1 MLDDGLYPELTP
13 ELEMTEFE
21 RLKPRLVEL
30 WNDIAKNQDDQAY
43 TSVVIPSLSLDQNE
57 LRKVDGV
64 SYYEERLLFTLIRLR
79 NPKARLVYV
88 TSQPIHPLVVE
99 YYLQLL
105 AGIPASHAQSRLTLL
120 SAYDGSPRPLTEK
133 ILERP
138 RLIDRIKA
146 GVPNPSRAFL
156 TVFNSTPLERKLAV
170 LLGIPLYGAD
180 PALVH
185 LGTKSGSRRV
195 FREAGTSFPYGH
207 EELFTFRDMVEALA
221 DIKRHDPTLR
231 RAMIKLNDSFAG
243 EGNAVVWLPD
253 SSETGPIE
261 VALHKLELPVGD
273 ETPESYFAKLG
284 RMGGVVEEFIEGDEA
299 KRSPSA
305 QLRIDPTGRIH
316 LVSTHDQILEGPAG
330 QLYSGCFFPAA
341 NGYRTLIQTEA
352 FRVADVLSKKGVI
365 GRFSIDFVVRPKDPE
380 GLAWESYAV
389 EINLRKG
396 GTTHPFMA
404 LQFLTG
410 GNLEG
415 MTGIFYTPSG
425 HEKYYRATD
434 NLISPKYRGLLPEDL
449 IEILTT
455 HGLQYSPAAETGV
468 LFHMIGAVSQYGK
481 FGMTAIGNSRAEAQE
496 IYSHTLGVLER
507 ETVYRRK
514 TSRT

>member
-1 MLDDGLYPELTP
+1 
-13 ELEMTEFE
+13 
-21 RLKPRLVEL
+21 
-30 WNDIAKNQDDQAY
+30 
-43 TSVVIPSLSLDQNE
+43 VIPSLSLDQNE

-64 SYYEERLLFTLIRLR
+64 TFYEERLLFTLIRLR
-79 NPKARLVYV
+79 NPRARLVYV
-88 TSQPIHPLVVE
+88 TSQPIHPLIIE

-120 SAYDGSPRPLTEK
+120 CTYDGSSRPLTEK

-146 GVPNPSRAFL
+146 GVPNPARAFL

-170 LLGIPLYGAD
+170 LLGIPLYGTD

-185 LGTKSGSRRV
+185 LGTKSGGRKV
-195 FREAGTSFPYGH
+195 FREAGASFPRGH
-207 EELFTFRDMVEALA
+207 EEIFTAQDVVEALR
-221 DIKRHDPTLR
+221 DLKEQNPSLR
-231 RAMIKLNDSFAG
+231 RGMIKLNDSFAG
-243 EGNAVVWLPD
+243 EGNAVVWLPAVN
-253 SSETGPIE
+253 ETAE
-261 VALHKLELPVGD
+261 LEEALHKLELPVGD
-273 ETPESYFAKLG
+273 ETVESYTAKLG

-305 QLRIDPTGRIH
+305 QLRIDPTGKIH
-316 LVSTHDQILEGPAG
+316 LVSTHDQILEGPSG

-341 NGYRTLIQTEA
+341 NSYRTAIQTEA
-352 FRVADVLSKKGVI
+352 FRIAEVLSKKGVI
-365 GRFSIDFVVRPKDPE
+365 GRFSIDFVVRPADAE
-380 GLAWESYAV
+380 GTHWEIFAV

-410 GNLEG
+410 GSLEG
-415 MTGIFYTPSG
+415 MSGIFYTPSG

-434 NLISPKYRGLLPEDL
+434 NLYSSKYRGLLPEDL

-455 HGLQYSPAAETGV
+455 NGLQYSPAAETGV

-481 FGMTAIGNSRAEAQE
+481 FGMTAIGNSRSEAQE

-514 TSRT
+514 VPRG